1 VGNTKETET
10 SFSFSF
16 KITLHASK
24 LKKDLAQ
31 SNLVGLRSEE
41 IKKILPN
48 NMNWVLGQFPSGAKN
63 IAHSLIL
70 SAELFLV

>member
-1 VGNTKETET
+1 VGNTKEIET
-10 SFSFSF
+10 SFLFSF

-41 IKKILPN
+41 IKKNLTKQQE
-48 NMNWVLGQFPSGAKN
+48 LGAR
-63 IAHSLIL
+63 
-70 SAELFLV
+70 